1 MILKKIFFK
10 IYTEI
15 KSFYDE
21 RLDEI
26 KFTYVI
32 FNEVTKSFKF
42 KYRKFKN
49 YNDFP
54 GFESKDFI
62 KNKKFT
68 REYEAHISDSYIDR
82 SCKKSNIRIPGVIV
96 FKIQFKQY
104 FKITQ
109 TAVKSIIVNV
119 AMLINILLKNIKWIV
134 LPLIISV
141 FYFFISLFYIQ
152 IDLTKQIA
160 LWYFFGISYYLLIS
174 TFNSFLIKYKYG
186 KFTSAIQRF
195 WKRTGIV
202 FWLIES
208 FLFLLFFCYF
218 LNSSQEP
225 LYMFDY
231 SNLNQELLIQVKTTY
246 KNLVLLSVAIYISF
260 ILMFNLNYLQFSQ
273 NIILLLIILL
283 IIFYSLCIESYQF
296 VYIISLFGDKVWLFE
311 DISQSWS
318 LEIEQNS
325 SRVKQ
330 QYFAYCLIAKYWHFI
345 FMFIS
350 WFFFFTKTL
359 EIKKLSYTMLGY
371 NTQNLLIIY
380 ILNLMCLI
388 QWLKFC
394 YKKFVEITYACYHY
408 QYDEKIINQ
417 VYTEFLNVIWSLFI
431 DNLILENKIINA
443 SLRSIN
449 LFVSDNLNLW
459 KFLDVCEHKKA
470 N

>member
-15 KSFYDE
+15 KTFYDE

-32 FNEVTKSFKF
+32 FNEVIKSFKF
-42 KYRKFKN
+42 EYRKFKN

-68 REYEAHISDSYIDR
+68 PEYEAHISDSYIDR

-96 FKIQFKQY
+96 FKIQFKEY

-109 TAVKSIIVNV
+109 TAAKSIMLNV
-119 AMLINILLKNIKWIV
+119 AMLINILLKNTKWIV
-134 LPLIISV
+134 LPLIVSV
-141 FYFFISLFYIQ
+141 FYFFMSLFYIQ

-246 KNLVLLSVAIYISF
+246 KNLIVLSIAIYISF

-350 WFFFFTKTL
+350 WFFFFIKTL

-394 YKKFVEITYACYHY
+394 YKKFLEITYACYHY
-408 QYDEKIINQ
+408 HYDEKIINQ

-431 DNLILENKIINA
+431 DNLIVENKIINV

-459 KFLDVCEHKKA
+459 KLLDVSADRKD